1 MPPPCFTPVTMAPCF
16 PSQDAQLPTDN
27 GSTTFVPTERILLA
41 SMMTLDDTDEILHV
55 IHKSLRFECAC
66 LVIAS
71 SPVKYCP
78 SGIQKCCFVFSKL
91 SSWTIASIKNSHI
104 LTKTHPVYT
113 STPNLSCLS
122 APKTHPLIH
131 YTNHQ

>member
-1 MPPPCFTPVTMAPCF
+1 MAPCF
-16 PSQDAQLPTDN
+16 PSQDAQLLTGN

-71 SPVKYCP
+71 SPVKYCLLRDTEMLFRVLKALLLDHR
-78 SGIQKCCFVFSKL
+78 QYKE
-91 SSWTIASIKNSHI
+91 
-104 LTKTHPVYT
+104 
-113 STPNLSCLS
+113 
-122 APKTHPLIH
+122 
-131 YTNHQ
+131 